1 MSTPDPRWLSASK
14 GVRPLAQPPTH
25 FLLIGLRYVQSK
37 SGEMTY
43 AELKKYLNELPE
55 KDLERDVTVK
65 MGDEYFL
72 VFNFQIYMNDGVNID
87 DHSPFLFIQR

>member
-1 MSTPDPRWLSASK
+1 
-14 GVRPLAQPPTH
+14 
-25 FLLIGLRYVQSK
+25 
-37 SGEMTY
+37 MTY
-43 AELKKYLNELPE
+43 AELKKYLNELPGG
-55 KDLERDVTVK
+55 DLERDVTVK

>member
-1 MSTPDPRWLSASK
+1 
-14 GVRPLAQPPTH
+14 
-25 FLLIGLRYVQSK
+25 
-37 SGEMTY
+37 MTY

-87 DHSPFLFIQR
+87 DNSPFLFIQR